1 MNILDTIRL
10 LPILLVGFASWSA
23 AAEDTV
29 DAMAQAHADDEPVA
43 TPVATLSP
51 AQPIL
56 GAPVDYGAIDG
67 TPLTGYLAVPERG
80 ADTAPGIIVIHEWWG
95 LNDNIRGVT
104 ERLAGEG
111 YRALAVDLYR
121 GELAEDPK
129 TAMKLSRGLQQQAEQ
144 ANDNLRQAYD
154 YLAAQ
159 QAPRIGVIG
168 WCRGG
173 HWSLRTALLL
183 PDQVDAAV
191 IYYGSLVTD
200 RDELATLQMPILGN
214 FGEADPLI
222 PLDDIATFEQT
233 LRELDKDVDVKI
245 YPNAQHAFSNP
256 SGTTYNAAAATD
268 AWGRTTIFFA
278 RHLQQAE

>member
-1 MNILDTIRL
+1 MERL
-10 LPILLVGFASWSA
+10 KILPIVLAGLVSASWA

-29 DAMAQAHADDEPVA
+29 DAMAQAHADDEPLA
-43 TPVATLSP
+43 TPVATAAP
-51 AQPIL
+51 ARPVRA
-56 GAPVDYGAIDG
+56 APVAYGAIDG
-67 TPLTGYLAVPERG
+67 APLTGYLAVPEQG

-144 ANDNLRQAYD
+144 ANANLRQAYD
-154 YLAAQ
+154 FLSGQNAA
-159 QAPRIGVIG
+159 RIGVIG
-168 WCRGG
+168 WCLGG
-173 HWSLRTALLL
+173 RWSLRTALLL
-183 PDQVDAAV
+183 PDQVDATV

-200 RDELATLQMPILGN
+200 RDQLATLQMPILGN

-222 PLDDIATFEQT
+222 PLDDIAAFENT
-233 LRELDKDVDVKI
+233 LRELGKDVDVKI
-245 YPNAQHAFSNP
+245 YPDAQHAFSNP
-256 SGTTYNAAAATD
+256 SGTAYNAAAATD
-268 AWGRTTIFFA
+268 AWGRTTSFFA
-278 RHLQQAE
+278 LHLQAQ

>member
-1 MNILDTIRL
+1 MSTIDKMKL
-10 LPILLVGFASWSA
+10 LPIVLLGFASISA

-29 DAMAQAHADDEPVA
+29 DAMTQAHADDEPLA
-43 TPVATLSP
+43 TPVATSAP
-51 AQPIL
+51 ARPVRA
-56 GAPVDYGAIDG
+56 APVAYGAIDG
-67 TPLTGYLAVPERG
+67 APLTGYLAVPEQG

-144 ANDNLRQAYD
+144 ANANLRQAYD
-154 YLAAQ
+154 FLSGQNAA
-159 QAPRIGVIG
+159 RIGVIG
-168 WCRGG
+168 WCLGG
-173 HWSLRTALLL
+173 RWSLRTALLL
-183 PDQVDAAV
+183 PDQVDATV

-200 RDELATLQMPILGN
+200 RDQLATLQMPILGN

-222 PLDDIATFEQT
+222 PLDDIAAFENT
-233 LRELDKDVDVKI
+233 LRELGKDVDVKI
-245 YPNAQHAFSNP
+245 YPDAQHAFSNP
-256 SGTTYNAAAATD
+256 SGTAYNAAAATD
-268 AWGRTTIFFA
+268 AWGRTTSFFA
-278 RHLQQAE
+278 LHLQAQ